1 MVFCFLDVY
10 SRRTD
15 RFASKVLRITGLF
28 LHPSPSPLHRDKW
41 QKQSDERKTQL
52 SAPNIADPYEKQSRM
67 TPLRPPSPRHTFFF
81 TAKGIAITAF
91 VQIVLSALSQWL
103 HNVSPVWSSSLW
115 LGSGGALGCVLLGGP
130 WMLPGVYLGLVAY
143 HFFISGSLPVST
155 ALLLPLANITETS
168 IAWFFL
174 TKVANGFHL
183 WISKQ
188 RDIVIFLAAA
198 PWIPALTSA
207 LIATTLLCA
216 AGVVP
221 FTQFQSE
228 VMTYALGNAGGIILL
243 TPLILVWRDIHQFN
257 WLSTRGLKMFTYT
270 FGVALLIGTFYLNI
284 PFRILI
290 LIILLPVIVWG
301 VWANGLKGATLS
313 FFLLSFLFIVIGD
326 EKQSQTAQ
334 LLWLDTNSTPEKT
347 QQRHFDVSYTQSQ
360 NMEATPRTEE
370 IGLLIFF
377 CITMFPLGLAA
388 DTLRARSQRDHWVM
402 NSLDSS
408 LWTWSA
414 VTGYA
419 IDQESVSKKISKEY
433 PLFNKRSRTGQM
445 KILPKDPCTPAYLSH
460 WVITHLSR
468 SGDPLEAT
476 GLLHCLRVEERAEK
490 AEESAEIAKM
500 EVATI
505 RSRIN
510 PHLLFNCLTGLRALV
525 QRDPLR
531 ARDFITLLAQFLRT
545 SVDSQL
551 STLIPIEEEL
561 SLCRQYLELENIRG
575 KEVSLKAT
583 VSKQIQAF
591 KIPPMSIQTLVENA
605 VKHGKFSSKS
615 KLLIRISAKIGTDNR
630 LVVSVSQPG
639 SLKSLSSGKLSAG
652 ISLVRQHLGLMYHRE
667 ARLDLREIQKGVVT
681 AILQLPIGG
690 HIG

>member
-1 MVFCFLDVY
+1 MFIPE
-10 SRRTD
+10 
-15 RFASKVLRITGLF
+15 AEIG
-28 LHPSPSPLHRDKW
+28 LHRRFHVLLDSLFVQTTRNSIGTSGRNKVTSG
-41 QKQSDERKTQL
+41 KIQL
-52 SAPNIADPYEKQSRM
+52 SPPKIVDPHEKQSRI
-67 TPLRPPSPRHTFFF
+67 TPLRPPSPRPTFFV
-81 TAKGIAITAF
+81 TARGIALTAF
-91 VQIVLSALSQWL
+91 VQILLSALSQWL
-103 HNVSPVWSSSLW
+103 HNVSPEWSASLW

-130 WMLPGVYLGLVAY
+130 WMLPGVYLGLVGY

-168 IAWFFL
+168 IAWLFL

-188 RDIVIFLAAA
+188 RDIVIFLIAA
-198 PWIPALTSA
+198 PWIPALSSA

-221 FTQFQSE
+221 FTHFQSE

-257 WLSTRGLKMFTYT
+257 WLSTRGLQMVAYT
-270 FGVALLIGTFYLNI
+270 LAVALLIGIFCLNT
-284 PFRILI
+284 PFRIPI

-313 FFLLSFLFIVIGD
+313 FFLLSFLFIVMRD
-326 EKQSQTAQ
+326 ENQSKAGQ
-334 LLWLDTNSTPEKT
+334 LWLSKNCTPEKT
-347 QQRHFDVSYTQSQ
+347 QHRNFTVSDTESQ
-360 NMEATPRTEE
+360 NMELTPRTEE
-370 IGLLIFF
+370 IGLLILF

-445 KILPKDPCTPAYLSH
+445 KILAKDPCAPAYLSH

-525 QRDPLR
+525 QRDPIR

-551 STLIPIEEEL
+551 STLVPIEEEL
-561 SLCRQYLELENIRG
+561 SLCRQYLDLENMRG

-605 VKHGKFSSKS
+605 VKHGKFSSKN
-615 KLLIRISAKIGTDNR
+615 KLIIRISAKIGPDNR

-667 ARLDLREIQKGVVT
+667 AKLDLRVIRKGVVT
-681 AILQLPIGG
+681 AILQVPVGS
-690 HIG
+690 HIT

>member
-1 MVFCFLDVY
+1 MFIPQEEISLYRRFHALLDSLFVQATRH
-10 SRRTD
+10 SIGTSGRN
-15 RFASKVLRITGLF
+15 KVTSG
-28 LHPSPSPLHRDKW
+28 
-41 QKQSDERKTQL
+41 KTQL
-52 SAPNIADPYEKQSRM
+52 SAPNNVDSHEKQPRM
-67 TPLRPPSPRHTFFF
+67 TPLRPHPSRPTFFV
-81 TAKGIAITAF
+81 TIRGIALTAF
-91 VQIVLSALSQWL
+91 APIVLSGLSQWL
-103 HNVSPVWSSSLW
+103 HNVSPEWSSSLW

-130 WMLPGVYLGLVAY
+130 WMLFGVYLGLVGY
-143 HFFISGSLPVST
+143 HFLISGSLPASI
-155 ALLLPLANITETS
+155 ALLLPLANIAETS
-168 IAWFFL
+168 IAWLLL
-174 TKVANGFHL
+174 TQVADCFHL

-188 RDIVIFLAAA
+188 RDIVIFLIAA
-198 PWIPALTSA
+198 PWIPALSSA
-207 LIATTLLCA
+207 LIATLLLCT

-221 FTQFQSE
+221 FTHFQSE

-243 TPLILVWRDIHQFN
+243 TPLILVWQDIHQFD
-257 WLSTRGLKMFTYT
+257 WLSTRGLQMVAYT
-270 FGVALLIGTFYLNI
+270 LGVALLISTFYLNI
-284 PFRILI
+284 SFRILI

-313 FFLLSFLFIVIGD
+313 FFLLSFLFIVMRD
-326 EKQSQTAQ
+326 EKQSQAAQ
-334 LLWLDTNSTPEKT
+334 LLWPDTNSTPEKT
-347 QQRHFDVSYTQSQ
+347 QHRNFDVSDTQFQ
-360 NMEATPRTEE
+360 NVEITPRTEE

-445 KILPKDPCTPAYLSH
+445 KILPKDPCAPAYLSH

-490 AEESAEIAKM
+490 AEENAEIAKM

-525 QRDPLR
+525 QRDPIR

-551 STLIPIEEEL
+551 STLIPLEEEL
-561 SLCRQYLELENIRG
+561 SLCRQYLELENMRG
-575 KEVSLKAT
+575 KEVSFKAT

-605 VKHGKFSSKS
+605 VKHGKFSSKN
-615 KLLIRISAKIGTDNR
+615 KLFIRISTKIDTDNR
-630 LVVSVSQPG
+630 LVISVSQPG
-639 SLKSLSSGKLSAG
+639 SLKILSSGKLSAG

-667 ARLDLREIQKGVVT
+667 AKLDLREIRKGVVT
-681 AILQLPIGG
+681 AILQVPIGG